1 VKAAKGA
8 DGGEAGRG
16 NPAPPSPSLPSAESS
31 EQTPF
36 ERFVEFARKIVAV
49 PKSEIDEQE
58 RIYKS
63 QRRTR
68 KKKGASPKSP

>member
-1 VKAAKGA
+1 VRYAKGA
-8 DGGEAGRG
+8 DGGKAGRVS
-16 NPAPPSPSLPSAESS
+16 PDPPSSSLPSPDSS

-68 KKKGASPKSP
+68 KKREEPAP

>member
-1 VKAAKGA
+1 LTRAKGE
-8 DGGEAGRG
+8 DGGKAGRG
-16 NPAPPSPSLPSAESS
+16 NPDPPCSPLLSLESS
-31 EQTPF
+31 DQTTF
-36 ERFVEFARKIVAV
+36 ERFVDFARKIVAV

-68 KKKGASPKSP
+68 KKKDVAP

>member
-1 VKAAKGA
+1 VKHGRGA
-8 DGGEAGRG
+8 DGGKAVRAS
-16 NPAPPSPSLPSAESS
+16 PDPPSPPLPSPDSS

-68 KKKGASPKSP
+68 KKRQQPTPK

>member
-1 VKAAKGA
+1 VRHAKDA
-8 DGGEAGRG
+8 DGGKAGRAS
-16 NPAPPSPSLPSAESS
+16 PDPPSPSLPSPESS
-31 EQTPF
+31 GQTPF

-68 KKKGASPKSP
+68 KKRQQSTPK

>member
-1 VKAAKGA
+1 MRHAKGA
-8 DGGEAGRG
+8 DGGKAGRAS
-16 NPAPPSPSLPSAESS
+16 PDPPSPSLPSPESS

-49 PKSEIDEQE
+49 PKAEIDEQE

-68 KKKGASPKSP
+68 KKSNEPTP

>member
-16 NPAPPSPSLPSAESS
+16 NPDPPSPSLPSAESS
-31 EQTPF
+31 EQTAF
-36 ERFVEFARKIVAV
+36 ERFVEFARRIVAV
-49 PKSEIDEQE
+49 PRSEIDEQE

-68 KKKGASPKSP
+68 KNTKPAP

>member
-1 VKAAKGA
+1 VRHAKDA
-8 DGGEAGRG
+8 DGGKAGRAS
-16 NPAPPSPSLPSAESS
+16 PDPPSPSLPSPESP

-36 ERFVEFARKIVAV
+36 ERFVDFARKIVAV
-49 PKSEIDEQE
+49 PKAEIDEQE

-68 KKKGASPKSP
+68 KKRPGPAP

>member
-1 VKAAKGA
+1 VRHAKGA
-8 DGGEAGRG
+8 AGGKAAGG
-16 NPAPPSPSLPSAESS
+16 SPDLPPSSLSSPESS

-68 KKKGASPKSP
+68 KRKEPAP

>member
-1 VKAAKGA
+1 MRHAKDA
-8 DGGEAGRG
+8 DGGKAGRAS
-16 NPAPPSPSLPSAESS
+16 PDPPPPSLPSPESS

-63 QRRTR
+63 RRRTR
-68 KKKGASPKSP
+68 KRKEPAP

>member
-1 VKAAKGA
+1 VRHAKGA
-8 DGGEAGRG
+8 DGGKAGRAS
-16 NPAPPSPSLPSAESS
+16 PDPPPPSLPSPESS

-36 ERFVEFARKIVAV
+36 ERFVDFARKIVAV

-68 KKKGASPKSP
+68 KKKEQSSG

>member
-1 VKAAKGA
+1 VRHAKGA
-8 DGGEAGRG
+8 DGGKAGRAS
-16 NPAPPSPSLPSAESS
+16 PDPPPPSLPSPESS

-36 ERFVEFARKIVAV
+36 ERFVDFARKIVAV

-68 KKKGASPKSP
+68 KKRQEPEP

>member
-1 VKAAKGA
+1 VKHAKDA
-8 DGGEAGRG
+8 DGGKAGRAS
-16 NPAPPSPSLPSAESS
+16 PDPPPPSPSSPESS

-36 ERFVEFARKIVAV
+36 ERFVDFARKIVAV

-68 KKKGASPKSP
+68 KKKNDP

>member
-1 VKAAKGA
+1 VRHAKGA
-8 DGGEAGRG
+8 DGGKAGRAS
-16 NPAPPSPSLPSAESS
+16 PDPPSPSPPSPESS

-36 ERFVEFARKIVAV
+36 ERFVDFARKIVAV

-68 KKKGASPKSP
+68 KKSSGPTS